1 MYLFT
6 NNFVVIIFNIPY
18 LPFSNITSY
27 NYDVADWSSL
37 GHVIVTRHV
46 RKNKM
51 LDLTP
56 TVHVTHGASVRAQ

>member
-6 NNFVVIIFNIPY
+6 DNFVVIIFNIPY
-18 LPFSNITSY
+18 LPFSN

-37 GHVIVTRHV
+37 GHVMFE
-46 RKNKM
+46 KKKM

-56 TVHVTHGASVRAQ
+56 TVHVTHGASVQ